1 MNRRTFLHAILAA
14 VAALAIA
21 APAVAAD
28 LDRLRA
34 EGVVAERYDGLL
46 EAREG
51 AGTEAKQLVRKI
63 NDRRRELY
71 RKRAESQGVSVEQ
84 VGKVYAEQILEDAP
98 KGTYFLKPDGSYV
111 QK

>member
-1 MNRRTFLHAILAA
+1 MNRRTFLHAVLAA

-51 AGTEAKQLVRKI
+51 AGAEAKQLVRKI

-111 QK
+111 RK

>member
-1 MNRRTFLHAILAA
+1 MSRRAFFHAVLAA
-14 VAALAIA
+14 VAALVVA

-34 EGVVAERYDGLL
+34 NGVIAERYDGLL
-46 EAREG
+46 ELRKSG
-51 AGTEAKQLVRKI
+51 DAGAKQLVQKV
-63 NDRRRELY
+63 NERRRELY

-84 VGKVYAEQILEDAP
+84 VGKVYAQQILEDAP

-111 QK
+111 RK